1 MRQQRKAMQPLQH
14 RVVVS
19 LHRTDSEIWDV
30 TIGQAPSERLAALDA
45 VAKHAAH
52 EDMINF
58 RDYLTDVDVE

>member
-1 MRQQRKAMQPLQH
+1 M
-14 RVVVS
+14 
-19 LHRTDSEIWDV
+19 